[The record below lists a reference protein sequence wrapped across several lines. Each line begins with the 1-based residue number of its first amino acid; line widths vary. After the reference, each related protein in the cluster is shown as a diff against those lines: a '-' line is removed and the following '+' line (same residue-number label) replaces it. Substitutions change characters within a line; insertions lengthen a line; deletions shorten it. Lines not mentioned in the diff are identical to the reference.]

1 LGVNVSFKGVNLPFP
16 ASSFQRPLLHNNLN
30 RIAMKR
36 ILLFLMLTAAITAC
50 GQKNNQ
56 VQIKKVETMEKSNKQ
71 KVTEVLKSIETG
83 ATEPIGYINPE
94 KYIQHNQAVADG
106 LAGFGALLQQLPEGS
121 AKVNTIRVFS
131 DGNYVIAHTD
141 YNFFG
146 PKIGIDIFRFEN
158 GLIVEHWDNLQE
170 KVSETASGRSQID
183 GETKIKDLDKTE
195 INKTIVKGF
204 VNDVLLGAN
213 PDKITEYISTEKYLQ
228 HNPGVK
234 DGLTGLGEALTAL
247 AEAGMPMV
255 YEKNHIVLGEGNF
268 VLSVSEGIFL
278 KEKVAFYDLFR
289 IEDGKIVEHWDTIE
303 KLLPEAE
310 AKNSN
315 GKFNF
320 N

>member
-1 LGVNVSFKGVNLPFP
+1 
-16 ASSFQRPLLHNNLN
+16 
-30 RIAMKR
+30 MKR

-56 VQIKKVETMEKSNKQ
+56 VQIKKGETMEKSNKQ

-121 AKVNTIRVFS
+121 AKVNTIRVLS
-131 DGNYVIAHTD
+131 DGDYVIAHTD

-183 GETKIKDLDKTE
+183 GETEIRDLDKTE
-195 INKTIVKGF
+195 NNKTIVKGF

-213 PDKITEYISTEKYLQ
+213 PDKITDYISTEKYLQ

-234 DGLTGLGEALTAL
+234 DGLAGLGEALTAL

-255 YEKNHIVLGEGNF
+255 YETNHIILGEGNF
-268 VLSVSEGIFL
+268 VLSVSEGIFM
-278 KEKVAFYDLFR
+278 KEKVAFYDIFR

-303 KLLPEAE
+303 KIIADSE
-310 AKNSN
+310 AKNNN

-320 N
+320 